1 MAMRIAVIPARGG
14 SKRIPRKNIRNFAG
28 LPMIAH
34 SIDLL
39 REMQVFERIIVSTD
53 DGEISKIAKHFG
65 AETPFLRDPSIS
77 DDFSGLQTVIAD
89 VCERLSNEIDS
100 LDQVTCVL
108 PCTPLLES
116 EDLNKFLKISD
127 ENPESFVFPVT
138 TLRINPA
145 RALKRTSCQSF
156 VFMNPETRYTR
167 TQDLEQLYADSGQFY
182 IASASNWV
190 SNKLDDFKCELLAPW
205 KAVDIDNFE
214 DWDFAERLFRLSK
227 NKVISGDS

>member
-1 MAMRIAVIPARGG
+1 MRIAVIPARGG

-28 LPMIAH
+28 MPMIAH
-34 SIDLL
+34 SIGLL
-39 REMQVFERIIVSTD
+39 REMQVFKRIIVSTD
-53 DGEISKIAKHFG
+53 DIEISEIAKRFG

-77 DDFSGLQTVIAD
+77 DEFSGLQTVIAD
-89 VCERLSNEIDS
+89 VCERLSSEINS

-116 EDLNKFLKISD
+116 DDLIKFLRISD

-138 TLRINPA
+138 QLRANPA
-145 RALKRTSCQSF
+145 RVLKRTSQQSF
-156 VFMNPETRYTR
+156 VFKNPEFRNTR

-190 SNKLDDFKCELLAPW
+190 SNQLDDFKCELLAPW

-214 DWDFAERLFRLSK
+214 DWDLAERLFKFSQQ
-227 NKVISGDS
+227 KVILGNS